1 MRSILRLFCISFFL
15 IISIQAQNVKIKSL
29 VIEPSYPDSNYV
41 SVNGDNI
48 SSTSIRGEFDPGW
61 WRCRLPC
68 DSGTEIPLSIVRTST
83 MGLGYLP
90 IRGAADVVIDGTK
103 YDWVV
108 GYLEMIY
115 SVPPVSLNRYYTQ
128 RRISFSR
135 NADTQYMR
143 IKLWKSENEFPNAPP
158 ILDQTLDMNC
168 TAYLN
173 VRRINDYLVNNM
185 PIPKFSTREYKWKCE
200 AR

>member
-1 MRSILRLFCISFFL
+1 MKSLLKFFCISFFL

-83 MGLGYLP
+83 GIGYLP
-90 IRGAADVVIDGTK
+90 IRGAADLNIDGVK

-108 GYLEMIY
+108 GSLEMIY
-115 SVPPVSLNRYYTQ
+115 TVPSVYLNKYYGQ
-128 RRISFSR
+128 RRITFSR
-135 NADTQYMR
+135 NADTQYLR
-143 IKLWKSENEFPNAPP
+143 IRLWKRESDFPNAPP

-168 TAYLN
+168 MAYLN
-173 VRRINDYLVNNM
+173 VERINYWVVNNVT
-185 PIPKFSTREYKWKCE
+185 IPKFSTREYKWQCE